1 MGCWSEVEMMTGKEI
16 FDRDGFLEIPEIII
30 DPKNLFTEPPKNHDG
45 SRTSGSLKYNLRQ
58 EPQYD
63 KDENQVP
70 GSFSVYNN
78 PKYREIH
85 RLVRRV
91 VQNILEIDLHP
102 TYFYER
108 FYYAGQ
114 ELKRHSDRP
123 ACEISVTLQIS
134 TNLKEPWD
142 IWFQKPDGK
151 ETSIKMKS
159 GDAVIYRGCEREHW
173 RLPMKSNYNKF
184 QNKFRNF
191 KKKEDDTYL
200 HQIFFHYV
208 DAQGPFVHYAY
219 DAIKYK

>member
-1 MGCWSEVEMMTGKEI
+1 MGCRSEVEMMTDKEI
-16 FDRDGFLEIPEIII
+16 FERDGFLEVPEIII
-30 DPKNLFTEPPKNHDG
+30 DPKNLFTKPPKNHNG

-159 GDAVIYRGCEREHW
+159 GDAVIYKGCEREHW
-173 RLPMKSNYNKF
+173 RFPMKSNYNKF

-219 DAIKYK
+219 DAIK

>member
-1 MGCWSEVEMMTGKEI
+1 MTDKEI
-16 FDRDGFLEIPEIII
+16 FEKDGFLEVPKIII
-30 DPKNLFTEPPKNHDG
+30 NPKNLFTPPPKNQDG
-45 SRTSGSLKYNLRQ
+45 TRASGSLKYNLRQ

-63 KDENQVP
+63 KDETQVP

-91 VQNILEIDLHP
+91 VQKTLEIELHP

-151 ETSIKMKS
+151 ESSVKMNS
-159 GDAVIYRGCEREHW
+159 GDAVIYKGCEREHW
-173 RLPMKSNYNKF
+173 RQPMKSNYNRLQRKWL
-184 QNKFRNF
+184 KTR
-191 KKKEDDTYL
+191 KKEDDTYL

-219 DAIKYK
+219 DAIK

>member
-1 MGCWSEVEMMTGKEI
+1 MTDKEI
-16 FDRDGFLEIPEIII
+16 FERDGFLEVPEIII
-30 DPKNLFTEPPKNHDG
+30 DPKNLFIEPPKNHDG
-45 SRTSGSLKYNLRQ
+45 SRTSGSLKYSLRQ
-58 EPQYD
+58 EPHYD
-63 KDENQVP
+63 KNETQVP

-159 GDAVIYRGCEREHW
+159 GDAVIYLSLIH
-173 RLPMKSNYNKF
+173 
-184 QNKFRNF
+184 
-191 KKKEDDTYL
+191 
-200 HQIFFHYV
+200 I
-208 DAQGPFVHYAY
+208 
-219 DAIKYK
+219 

>member
-1 MGCWSEVEMMTGKEI
+1 MMTDKEI
-16 FDRDGFLEIPEIII
+16 FERDGFLEVPEIII
-30 DPKNLFTEPPKNHDG
+30 DPKNLFTKPPKNHNG

-63 KDENQVP
+63 KDEKQVP

-134 TNLKEPWD
+134 TNLKDPWD

-159 GDAVIYRGCEREHW
+159 GDAVIYKGCEREHW
-173 RLPMKSNYNKF
+173 RFPMKSNYNIL
-184 QNKFRNF
+184 QNKINKL

-219 DAIKYK
+219 DAIK

>member
-1 MGCWSEVEMMTGKEI
+1 MTDKEI
-16 FDRDGFLEIPEIII
+16 FERDGFLEVPGIII
-30 DPKNLFTEPPKNHDG
+30 DPKNLFIKPPKNHDG

-159 GDAVIYRGCEREHW
+159 GDAVIYKGCEREHW
-173 RLPMKSNYNKF
+173 RFPMKSNYNIL
-184 QNKFRNF
+184 QNKINKL

-208 DAQGPFVHYAY
+208 DAQGPYVHYAY
-219 DAIKYK
+219 DAIKS